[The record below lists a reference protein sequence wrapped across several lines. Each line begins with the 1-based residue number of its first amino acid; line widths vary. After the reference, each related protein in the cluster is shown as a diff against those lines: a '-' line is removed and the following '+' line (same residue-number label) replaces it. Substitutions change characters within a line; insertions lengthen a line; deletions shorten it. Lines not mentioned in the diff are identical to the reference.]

1 MALFTAVEALEM
13 AMEIEKNGEAFYK
26 AVAAQAADAGAR
38 ALFEELAAQEQ
49 KHYAAFQKLAGR
61 AQSAATPP
69 GMEYDQYDLYLK
81 AALDNALFSGP
92 DKAIAAAAQAQ
103 DQKQALRA
111 AIGFEKDTLV
121 FFYDLRDMVGEAD
134 YPLVDAIIKEE
145 KTHLRR
151 LAKQL

>member
-1 MALFTAVEALEM
+1 MALFSAAEALEM
-13 AMEIEKNGEAFYK
+13 AMTIEKSGEAFYK
-26 AVAAQAADAGAR
+26 AIAARTTDAGAR
-38 ALFEELAAQEQ
+38 ALFEELAVQEQ
-49 KHYAAFQKLAGR
+49 HHYAAFQKLAGH
-61 AQSAATPP
+61 AQSAPPP

-81 AALDNALFSGP
+81 ATLDNALFSGP
-92 DKAIAAAAQAQ
+92 DKAIAAAQQAQ

-134 YPLVDAIIKEE
+134 YPIIDAIIKEE